1 MTSRLPERSSLGPSH
16 ERVAAVLCDG
26 RTGSGYLLAARL
38 VLTAAHVVG
47 DNGSARVMV
56 VRGSGAQQCEVVWR
70 RHDAECDAALLV
82 SRRALVQPEAAAR
95 LQPVTWARLTDES
108 PVRCQAM
115 GFPRAQRG
123 QGRNLDVEHIECALR
138 PASGIVRGRYVLDV
152 KDVSPELASGRSPW
166 EGMSGA
172 ALFARGGLLGLVVEA
187 PRNWRHQRL
196 EAIKS
201 RALLD
206 DASFTAAV
214 ERHTGHRPF
223 TVDLSSVPRRPKPF
237 RLAGV
242 LHSTPQDL
250 AVTLRASWAVAREQL
265 FEGRGAARDGSD
277 KVRELSAWLRQFD
290 DPAGDV
296 VESPRELTDHWL
308 TDPELGDDLKVLRLL
323 CRLDPEGEPVWRGT
337 AVTGEML
344 ARACLKG
351 FDNSGPELELYEALC
366 EGGLLETLAGFT
378 QLRWMAG
385 MQDAWTEAQAAW
397 LRMIER
403 APGLPSG
410 VSEWARGE
418 AKTLLLVG
426 LLTRHGSVA
435 RLRAFGERETPPPD
449 GRVEWYEWMR
459 SRDGGAETA
468 IGWVVRTA
476 LAAYAVAEF
485 EHAEAAERA
494 AKEAADARMARVLEH
509 AREGRDRDWARLEAE
524 RCSSKA
530 QLGAVTRAAAW
541 IGMWGVVLVS
551 VSWLVWGWVRPDV
564 AWKVAWEFGAIS
576 LAAFLGRLRGVL
588 RLGAAYRPPVEHL
601 GRWLRDEGFAAG
613 VARVCLGAV
622 LSLVAGVI
630 AHSGFWFVACLVLAL
645 VGAVAAAWVGIVQ
658 DWDEEYQKRLKDF
671 RSRQDGTVLR
681 DIARDAQSP
690 SPADRAKAYQR
701 FTEQFGGLYPGS
713 KDVAK

>member
-1 MTSRLPERSSLGPSH
+1 MNSPLPGGLSLGPSH

-47 DNGSARVMV
+47 DNGSARAMV

-70 RHDAECDAALLV
+70 RHDGECDAALLA
-82 SRRALVQPEAAAR
+82 SRRALVRPETATR
-95 LQPVTWARLTDES
+95 LRPVTWARLTDES

-115 GFPRAQRG
+115 GFPRAQWG
-123 QGRNLDVEHIECALR
+123 QGRNLDIEHIECALR

-172 ALFARGGLLGLVVEA
+172 ALFARGGILGLVVEA
-187 PRNWRHQRL
+187 PHNWRHQRL

-206 DASFTAAV
+206 DASFASALK
-214 ERHTGHRPF
+214 RYTGDRPF
-223 TVDLSSVPRRPKPF
+223 TVDLSSVPRRPKPY

-242 LHSTPQDL
+242 PHTTPRDL
-250 AVTLRASWAVAREQL
+250 AVTLRAGWDVAREQL
-265 FEGRGAARDGSD
+265 FEGGAAARGGSD
-277 KVRELSAWLRQFD
+277 KVQELSDWLRQFD
-290 DPAGDV
+290 DPVGG
-296 VESPRELTDHWL
+296 VETHREATDQAL
-308 TDPELGDDLKVLRLL
+308 ADPQVGDDLKVLRLL

-344 ARACLKG
+344 ARACLRG
-351 FDNSGPELELYEALC
+351 FENSGPELELFEALR

-378 QLRWMAG
+378 RLRWMAG

-403 APGLPSG
+403 APDLPSG

-418 AKTLLLVG
+418 AKVLLLVG
-426 LLTRHGSVA
+426 LLTRHSSVA
-435 RLRAFGERETPPPD
+435 RLRAFDERATPPPA
-449 GRVEWYEWMR
+449 GRVGWYDWMR
-459 SRDGGAETA
+459 SRDGGPETA

-476 LAAYAVAEF
+476 LAAYATAEF
-485 EHAEAAERA
+485 DDAEAAERT
-494 AKEAADARMARVLEH
+494 AKEAAEARMARVLEH

-524 RCSSKA
+524 RCSSRA

-541 IGMWGVVLVS
+541 MGVWGVVLVS
-551 VSWLVWGWVRPDV
+551 VSWLMWGWARPDV
-564 AWKVAWEFGAIS
+564 AWRVAGEFGALS
-576 LAAFLGRLRGVL
+576 LAAFLGRLRTVL
-588 RLGAAYRPPVEHL
+588 RLGAAYRPPVEDL

-613 VARVCLGAV
+613 VGRVCVIAA

-645 VGAVAAAWVGIVQ
+645 TGVLVTARVGIVQ
-658 DWDEEYQKRLKDF
+658 DWDEDYQKRLKEF
-671 RSRQDGTVLR
+671 RSRQDGTVWS
-681 DIARDAQSP
+681 DITRDAQSP
-690 SPADRAKAYQR
+690 SPADRAKAYQK
-701 FTEQFGGLYPGS
+701 FTEQFGGLSPGS